1 MKRLS
6 SKEPVPTIKRVKG
19 QAVKNEPF
27 DIPETDEFQPV
38 NKTRKVQYPMVL
50 KRYNVEKRIKEW
62 DMDDFRKAMDYIV
75 FNKNNDEL
83 FDKNLSNNNQSGR
96 TS

>member
-1 MKRLS
+1 
-6 SKEPVPTIKRVKG
+6 
-19 QAVKNEPF
+19 
-27 DIPETDEFQPV
+27 
-38 NKTRKVQYPMVL
+38 MVL

-83 FDKNLSNNNQSGR
+83 FDKNLSNNHQSGR